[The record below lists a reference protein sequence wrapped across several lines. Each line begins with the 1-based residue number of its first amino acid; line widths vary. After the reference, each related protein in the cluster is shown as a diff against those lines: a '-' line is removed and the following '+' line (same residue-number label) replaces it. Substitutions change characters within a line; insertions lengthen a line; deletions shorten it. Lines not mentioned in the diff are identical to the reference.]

1 METLLYLIVFT
12 AGLIVGSFLNC
23 VIYRMEK
30 GESFLSGRSY
40 CPYCRHKL
48 GFLDLVPVIGFLFL
62 RGKCRYC
69 REKISLQ
76 YPLVELLTGFIFLL
90 IFYFQF
96 PLGQFFFLLILSAL
110 LIIVFVY
117 DLKHYLIP
125 DKVVY
130 SAIVLTFIYL
140 IYSTFRLDHLWSA
153 LGLAGFF
160 LAIVLISRE
169 KWMGMGDAK
178 LGFLMGLLLG
188 WPDVIVALFLAVFI
202 GAIMGIGLIVMGKKG
217 MKSEVPFGP
226 FLVTGTFIAL
236 FWADRLINWYF
247 NFFGYL

>member
-1 METLLYLIVFT
+1 
-12 AGLIVGSFLNC
+12 
-23 VIYRMEK
+23 
-30 GESFLSGRSY
+30 
-40 CPYCRHKL
+40 
-48 GFLDLVPVIGFLFL
+48 
-62 RGKCRYC
+62 
-69 REKISLQ
+69 
-76 YPLVELLTGFIFLL
+76 
-90 IFYFQF
+90 
-96 PLGQFFFLLILSAL
+96 
-110 LIIVFVY
+110 
-117 DLKHYLIP
+117 
-125 DKVVY
+125 
-130 SAIVLTFIYL
+130 
-140 IYSTFRLDHLWSA
+140 